1 MVVCS
6 GDQLTRVEENS
17 VLNQT
22 FSCKSCKEY
31 KGILEELI
39 QELQSAKKIIQL
51 LQEDINMSKD
61 YSSSA
66 TSRLSCENNTSLV
79 SNNES
84 SWEKVLYKSSNR
96 MTPHISPKTSGP
108 YL

>member
-6 GDQLTRVEENS
+6 GDQLTQVEENS

-51 LQEDINMSKD
+51 LQEDVNMSND
-61 YSSSA
+61 YSLSA
-66 TSRLSCENNTSLV
+66 T
-79 SNNES
+79 
-84 SWEKVLYKSSNR
+84 
-96 MTPHISPKTSGP
+96 
-108 YL
+108 